1 MNERRSVGCRAL
13 DTVSGIQAGRID
25 GLTGVWVEN
34 EKVAA
39 IGIRARRW
47 VTYHGLALNV
57 TPDLS
62 PFHHIV
68 PCGIK
73 DHGVTSVKEILMK
86 TEDRTAGTKLQIIE
100 QDAALLNE
108 YSEALL
114 EAFQHVFNVDFCEV
128 PLSQL
133 PRMEG
138 LPVNLQSGDTLART
152 P

>member
-1 MNERRSVGCRAL
+1 MDS
-13 DTVSGIQAGRID
+13 VSGIQAGRID
-25 GLTGVWVEN
+25 GLTGVWVDK

-57 TPDLS
+57 TNDLK
-62 PFHHIV
+62 PFDHIV

-73 DHGVTSVKEILMK
+73 DHGVTSVKEILLK
-86 TEDRTAGTKLQIIE
+86 TRDPTAGSEFWTVQ

-114 EAFQHVFNVDFCEV
+114 QAFQEVFNVDFCAE
-128 PLSQL
+128 PLSRL
-133 PRMEG
+133 PDVQQQTLMEG
-138 LPVNLQSGDTLART
+138 LLVHP
-152 P
+152 